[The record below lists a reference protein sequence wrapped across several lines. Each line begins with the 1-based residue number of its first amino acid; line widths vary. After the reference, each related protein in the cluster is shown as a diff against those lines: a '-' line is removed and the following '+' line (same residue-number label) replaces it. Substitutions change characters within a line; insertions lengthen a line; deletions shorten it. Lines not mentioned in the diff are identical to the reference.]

1 MSIFSR
7 IKAWFTGGSSKKET
21 TRRTTTSR
29 ANRVTNYGGGGYRSS
44 GSYSSSSNAFQEAE
58 RRRKQ
63 QQEKREKT
71 TNALASIAKN
81 TAGTANRTVN
91 PQSGQQRVMAKVEQK
106 AKFAPPD
113 PKEKARQNARNNA
126 RNNAVSTIQS
136 AKNKANDVTK
146 KLDSVAKSAERSL
159 NKADEKLVKAENN
172 LKQRQNNAPKDPK
185 ETLRKQARAK
195 RDANRAEWEK
205 VTNGKYDVNKNGT
218 KARIAQK
225 SQTYSA
231 EEEKLAMKQHPVMTS
246 AGRGALSGVTF
257 GGSELM
263 AQGSKNR
270 RKSGAE
276 EYYQQNKSK
285 GAEMAGE
292 LAGSLASFG
301 LTGGASAKAVGKVAP
316 KAVTRLGERGAERLA
331 SRAMIRRAAEKEAF
345 KRFGVGGATRDVI
358 EQIARRR
365 ATEAMSELG
374 KDTAINLTT
383 GLASDL
389 SHSYLD
395 ATQNGEFDLG
405 QFGRSMG
412 GNALMNLGLGGAT
425 SLVPAFRVGRNVE
438 LDDVAKNLVD
448 SNREMRESFIRN
460 ADEADSALD
469 RAFTLQGDTPRIA
482 EGRLPAN
489 EINTAGAP
497 TVPMTPQNV
506 RLASEMR
513 QRNYMPEYAN
523 RLTLQDMV
531 NVQDSR
537 VADIERELDSI
548 QNRIRDSR
556 MFASDDELMAL
567 TDRFDELMAQ
577 RNALLNGN
585 VADDVAR
592 NAEVRAEAPAE
603 APAPVPTEAP
613 ARAPYEPPVE
623 TRDIDLSRSVDN
635 PADREALESELSAL
649 RARQM
654 NLDPTQDA
662 DEYLEV
668 GSRIS
673 QIERGLKLKE
683 GESIRIADQA
693 EIEARKA
700 DAEEARKKRAK
711 ENAKPIDNKKN
722 KRGKKKAEVKAEE
735 GAEPPAPKKGKGKG
749 EKKDPLETYKNNRL
763 KEKPDAK
770 FGDKGNYDLND
781 DETAKLL
788 IRKKQL
794 EDKKLTLKE
803 KGKAWKKADAE
814 LKEVEQA
821 LEGKRLKT
829 STAPDKVVAEKISEP
844 TIKDTEVKGE
854 VKATETPVET
864 KAEVKAEATAEP
876 KAEVKAEQP
885 KAPERIEDMAQI
897 GGDEAQELGIVSDA
911 KISKNAEGKADL
923 PPVKKGKGKK
933 SKYQKAQK
941 NVQKFEGEEI
951 SPSVGSKLSEKAG
964 EKVGVKV
971 DAEVKPPKRE
981 EVVDIE
987 RTYNQMQGG
996 KKKNVL
1002 SRGAVTSM
1010 RQSLTDES
1018 RSRIKMLVKES
1029 RLNYDRITNV
1039 KKMEDMASQFHSDP
1053 EHWAKQFVSYAN
1065 NLDNMPASQAV
1076 DTKYM
1081 AKYVQ
1086 DYTGRMLDKNPN
1098 DVSIQLLHDAS
1109 VEVDVRL
1116 SSMSGQIQQI
1126 QGVYAKCQPMSR
1138 RRTALNTMVDMLDKS
1153 IGVRKK
1159 GVTIDGK
1166 RVKLST
1172 NKEARRKELI
1182 RLIEGDER
1190 AGKALDAIGK
1200 AKTQEEFDTATA
1212 DLLESI
1218 NGMKTRTVLD
1228 YIQQWRYAGMLGNPK
1243 TLIRNRWGNAQFSG
1257 IRQFSNAVGALIEDN
1272 LAKNGSDFYQRA
1284 LADRTRGGI
1293 DLNIRRQSRI
1303 KGEKLTDADAIE
1315 AYKAWKEAEKS
1326 LTSAGKYENRQ
1337 GGAKTHNPLVKAL
1350 DFWSEAV
1357 SGRLEKDDA
1366 IALERNFREA
1376 YMKGAKKLKANG
1388 RDLTDPAVKELL
1400 VQRAKEEAQ
1409 IATFREYNEFSTI
1422 LNKYTNA
1429 LYDPDASISKRAVAF
1444 GVNATIPFAKT
1455 PANILRQSMN
1465 YSPIGVFKGFRN
1477 IKKAAAEGNA
1487 ELLFKAIDD
1496 LSSGLTG
1503 TGIAVAGYMLGRTTD
1518 AFTTNAGSNDY
1529 DAKFEKAQGVQNY
1542 SVKFKDPITGKVHSY
1557 TLDWLVPT
1565 STTFFAGVE
1574 LANQLKNT
1582 GQLDILEATGNL
1594 GQITSRLIEPVIET
1608 SMLSGIYNIIDDL
1621 RGNTSSGDDK
1631 LGAVPIVLR
1640 EIGQSYLNSLVPTL
1654 VGQTA
1659 RTAYKSDK
1667 MLTGVDDN
1675 EYFIN
1680 SLKNKMGLANTDL
1693 ITDRLGADTD
1703 VYGEVKNEKKNAKD
1717 YMVSALKNFVL
1728 PTNIQEVDIDEIGQ
1742 AKLDEYRRRVKNGE
1756 DPEDLKYLFP
1766 KKQYKKNFTIGDT
1779 NVEMSNTDLSAYNQA
1794 KTTGGEEGMRYILEN
1809 VMFNRPVYD
1818 ANGKKVLSEDA
1829 YTKEQKAQL
1838 MQQFKG
1844 KSMRDVEKWLY
1855 AQPEFKNASEAEKRK
1870 AINGLWTY
1878 SSQGKANASKRVG
1891 EQAVIKAQGG
1901 DVNEYN
1907 FMNEVSEKKQVN
1919 LLPAIEAGIITY
1931 EEAVDFA
1938 RNAGKT
1944 YYYENDEGGQ
1954 AQTYFNKKQMIE
1966 YLQSK
1971 GYSYEKAEALF
1982 NAFKASN
1989 AKPYNGSSGSGRRY
2003 YRRRRYRRRR
2013 GGGGSSA
2020 KAKVPTPKTIKA
2032 SQLQAGKALVSS
2044 GTKSAVKNATPKLE
2058 RVKAKIDLPDAKW

>member
-1 MSIFSR
+1 MR
-7 IKAWFTGGSSKKET
+7 
-21 TRRTTTSR
+21 
-29 ANRVTNYGGGGYRSS
+29 
-44 GSYSSSSNAFQEAE
+44 SYSSSDNAFQEAE

-71 TNALASIAKN
+71 TNALASIAKS
-81 TAGTANRTVN
+81 TANTANRTVN

-106 AKFAPPD
+106 AKVAPPD
-113 PKEKARQNARNNA
+113 PKEKVRQNARNNA
-126 RNNAVSTIQS
+126 ISS
-136 AKNKANDVTK
+136 AQKAKDKAKDVTK
-146 KLDSVAKSAERSL
+146 KLDSVAKS
-159 NKADEKLVKAENN
+159 
-172 LKQRQNNAPKDPK
+172 APKDPK

-205 VTNGKYDVNKNGT
+205 VTNGKYDVDKNGT

-292 LAGSLASFG
+292 LAGSLVSFG

-331 SRAMIRRAAEKEAF
+331 SRAMIRRAAEQEAV

-497 TVPMTPQNV
+497 SVPMTPQNV

-603 APAPVPTEAP
+603 TPAPVPTEAP
-613 ARAPYEPPVE
+613 TRAPYEPPAE
-623 TRDIDLSRSVDN
+623 TRDIDLTRSVDN
-635 PADREALESELSAL
+635 PVDREALEAELSTL

-662 DEYLEV
+662 DEFMEV

-673 QIERGLKLKE
+673 QIDRALKFKE

-693 EIEARKA
+693 EIEARN
-700 DAEEARKKRAK
+700 AEAEQARQKRVK
-711 ENAKPIDNKKN
+711 ENAKPIDKKKN

-735 GAEPPAPKKGKGKG
+735 GAEPHAPKKGKGKG
-749 EKKDPLETYKNNRL
+749 EKKDPLETYKKNRL

-844 TIKDTEVKGE
+844 TIKDTEVKEVKAE

-864 KAEVKAEATAEP
+864 KADVKAEATAEP

-911 KISKNAEGKADL
+911 KISKSAEGKADL
-923 PPVKKGKGKK
+923 PPAKKGKGKK

-941 NVQKFEGEEI
+941 NAQKFEGEEI

-1138 RRTALNTMVDMLDKS
+1138 RRTALNTMVDMLDKP

-1159 GVTIDGK
+1159 GVTINGTK
-1166 RVKLST
+1166 VPLSA
-1172 NKEARRKELI
+1172 NKETRRKELI
-1182 RLIEGDER
+1182 KLIEGDER

-1243 TLIRNRWGNAQFSG
+1243 TLIRNRWGNAQFAG
-1257 IRQFSNAVGALIEDN
+1257 IRQFSNAVGALIEDRM
-1272 LAKNGSDFYQRA
+1272 AKSGNDFYQRA

-1315 AYKAWKEAEKS
+1315 AYNAWKEAEKS

-1337 GGAKTHNPLVKAL
+1337 GGAKTNNPLVKAL

-1388 RDLTDPAVKELL
+1388 KDLADPAVKDLL

-1409 IATFREYNEFSTI
+1409 IATFREYNEFANV

-1429 LYDPDASISKRAVAF
+1429 LYDPDAGLGKRAVAF
-1444 GVNATIPFAKT
+1444 GVNASIPFAKT
-1455 PANILRQSMN
+1455 PANILRQSAN
-1465 YSPIGVFKGFRN
+1465 YSPIGVFKGFKN
-1477 IKKAAAEGNA
+1477 IKKAGASGDA

-1503 TGIAVAGYMLGRTTD
+1503 TGIAVAGYLFGRNTD
-1518 AFTTNAGSNDY
+1518 MFTTNAGSNDY

-1542 SVKFKDPITGKVHSY
+1542 SVKFKDPITGKEHSY

-1582 GQLDILEATGNL
+1582 GQLDILEAVTNL

-1640 EIGQSYLNSLVPTL
+1640 EIGQSYLNSLVPTI

-1717 YMVSALKNFVL
+1717 YMISALKNFVL
-1728 PTNIQEVDIDEIGQ
+1728 PTNIQEVDIDEIGK
-1742 AKLDEYRRRVKNGE
+1742 AKLDEYRRRVKAGE

-1766 KKQYKKNFTIGDT
+1766 KKQYKKNFTVGDT

-1844 KSMRDVEKWLY
+1844 KSIRDVEKWLY

-1907 FMNEVSEKKQVN
+1907 FMNEVSEKKQAN

-2003 YRRRRYRRRR
+2003 YGRRRYRRRR

-2020 KAKVPTPKTIKA
+2020 KAKVPTPKVIKA

-2058 RVKAKIDLPDAKW
+2058 RVKAKIDLPNAKW